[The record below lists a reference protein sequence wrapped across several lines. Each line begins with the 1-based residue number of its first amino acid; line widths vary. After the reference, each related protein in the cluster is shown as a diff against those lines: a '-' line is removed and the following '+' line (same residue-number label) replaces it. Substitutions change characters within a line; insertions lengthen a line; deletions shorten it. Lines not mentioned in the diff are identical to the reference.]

1 MPQSF
6 SHSLACE
13 LRDYP
18 EWHKGRS
25 RYGVWVLQVDNQAVL
40 ARIQE
45 ARQLL
50 GDWLHPPGARQAHIT
65 LFVCGFSAAQAE
77 HDDDFTDE
85 QLAAQLNALQA
96 LSPPRFSLQIGPARS
111 FSSAAYLEVLDA
123 HQQLAPLRQALAG
136 SCQEIRQSNYVPHL
150 TLGLYR
156 QRIRRELIEQRLA
169 QLPSQP
175 LELPVNQLHYATYD
189 AREQHGGLHYQ
200 HSWTLAN

>member
-1 MPQSF
+1 MPQRF

-25 RYGVWVLQVDNQAVL
+25 RYGVWVLQVDNRAL
-40 ARIQE
+40 LTRIEQ

-77 HDDDFTDE
+77 HDDDFTDK
-85 QLAAQLNALQA
+85 QLAAQLSALQA
-96 LSPPRFSLQIGPARS
+96 LNPPRFSLQIGPARS
-111 FSSAAYLEVLDA
+111 FSSAAYLEVLDTQ
-123 HQQLAPLRQALAG
+123 QQLAPLRQALAG
-136 SCQEIRQSNYVPHL
+136 PCQEIRQNVYVPHL

-156 QRIRRELIEQRLA
+156 QRISRTQIEQRLA
-169 QLPSQP
+169 QLPSAA
-175 LELPVNQLHYATYD
+175 LELPVRHLHYATYD
-189 AREQHGGLHYQ
+189 ACAQHGELHYQ
-200 HSWTLAN
+200 HSWPLAE